1 MQGVLRKVGEAS
13 CMKSTGTTFRKYS
26 SAGVDWAS
34 WFLGIGLGLTL
45 ALQVTTMRK
54 SDISSVY
61 GVVASVSRLAALT
74 GTFFAVVGIFLIARI
89 PWVER
94 GVGHDRLV
102 TWHRKLGPWS
112 LYLTGAHVLFI
123 VVSSAGQDGVMLAVE
138 MWRMVNS
145 MAWMWPALAG
155 FILMVMVGVTSYKK
169 ARAKLAE
176 YSFWTIN
183 RHDGT
188 AWSYGSNKGY

>member
-1 MQGVLRKVGEAS
+1 
-13 CMKSTGTTFRKYS
+13 MKSTGATYKKYS

-61 GVVASVSRLAALT
+61 AVVASVSRLAALT

-112 LYLTGAHVLFI
+112 LYLIGAHVFFI
-123 VVSSAGQDGVMLAVE
+123 VLSSAGQDGVMLVVE

-145 MAWMWPALAG
+145 MAWMWPAL
-155 FILMVMVGVTSYKK
+155 MVDGVDAQKWIG
-169 ARAKLAE
+169 RAELAE

-188 AWSYGSNKGY
+188 AWSYGSKGY

>member
-1 MQGVLRKVGEAS
+1 MQVVLRKVGEGFG
-13 CMKSTGTTFRKYS
+13 MKSTEATYKKYS

-34 WFLGIGLGLTL
+34 WLLGIGLGLTL

-61 GVVASVSRLAALT
+61 AVVASVSRLAALT

-89 PWVER
+89 PWVKR
-94 GVGHDRLV
+94 GVGHERLV

-112 LYLTGAHVLFI
+112 LYLIGAHVLFI
-123 VVSSAGQDGVMLAVE
+123 VVSSAGQEGVMLAVE

-155 FILMVMVGVTSYKK
+155 FILMVMAGATSNNK
-169 ARAKLAE
+169 ARAKM
-176 YSFWTIN
+176 
-183 RHDGT
+183 
-188 AWSYGSNKGY
+188 SY